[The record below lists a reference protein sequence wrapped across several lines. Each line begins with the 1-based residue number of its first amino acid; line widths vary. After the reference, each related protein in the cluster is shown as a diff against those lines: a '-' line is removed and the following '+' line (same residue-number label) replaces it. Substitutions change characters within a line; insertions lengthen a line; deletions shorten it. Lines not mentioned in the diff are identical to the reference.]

1 MNILSSTAMSYDFKA
16 SVDEQKPALKQN
28 AAKPTTKASGM
39 EKRSS
44 TNTRGVK
51 SNVRAEKQ
59 QKEKNPKAGVL
70 MPKLGGTLLIRTQ
83 VLFQYTYLTKRICS
97 IGVRIVIIG
106 PSIDYENHTVCFED
120 ESELP
125 SLA

>member
-1 MNILSSTAMSYDFKA
+1 MGDKDIKSYDFKA

-59 QKEKNPKAGVL
+59 QKEVSRSGAGPVEKPRLQKNPKAGVL

-106 PSIDYENHTVCFED
+106 PV
-120 ESELP
+120 LV
-125 SLA
+125 